1 MEGPN
6 FNGENPAEFRV
17 WCTMAHQ
24 QGFMPMYMA
33 CANILM
39 LGRAGALQ
47 SIKYI
52 DVWRIHGES
61 NVTQMTWI
69 ETITS

>member
-6 FNGENPAEFRV
+6 FNDENPVEFRV
-17 WCTMAHQ
+17 WCTMVHLQ
-24 QGFMPMYMA
+24 DFMPMYTA
-33 CANILM
+33 RANILV

-52 DVWRIHGES
+52 DVWRIHRKS
-61 NVTQMTWI
+61 NITQMTWI